1 MSNTISDSTSQGRK
15 DTVSVQI
22 TLREHLAYLEA
33 AEASKWPNQ
42 RKEVPGIPDLAAAA
56 GVSRQAMY
64 NIASRQVKMI
74 NLEILSAIINELRR
88 RGFDTEIADL
98 LTAYPVEAVS
108 Q

>member
-1 MSNTISDSTSQGRK
+1 MPSELTDSPSQGRI
-15 DTVSVQI
+15 DLVSVQI
-22 TLREHLAYLEA
+22 TLREHLAHLEA
-33 AEASKWPNQ
+33 SEASKWPNQ

-88 RGFDTEIADL
+88 RGFATEVSDL
-98 LTAYPVEAVS
+98 LTAYPLDAID
-108 Q
+108 